1 MSHLHDQLNILPFL
15 GCNTICIDLWRDHG
29 GGGGKYLQSIHFGF
43 ALGAFIGPLVAEPF
57 LSIQQH
63 PEMLQPSL
71 FNKTIVTN
79 IGEKGVQ
86 TFNIFHLFPIL
97 GGISC
102 LVSIGYF
109 AYEVKERNQC
119 KDGLNGKSTLHE
131 KEVQE
136 NMSSSPSLPKK
147 PKLHSAYS
155 WTFLGIMLL
164 FFICYVGIE
173 ATLSSLLS
181 AFSVNSNLQLTQQEG
196 TVITSYFWVAFATTR
211 LLYIFVP
218 SKVSSVQGICLSL
231 SLINIGCTLLCI
243 YANTSKV
250 CLSIFSAIVGSAL
263 GPTFGNFVMYLE
275 RHLIVDAKVCAVI
288 TIFGSIGGSVIPTL
302 VGQLI
307 LEMPM
312 FLMYLIGALSVTLIL
327 LFGTSFL
334 VGRKILS
341 M

>member
-15 GCNTICIDLWRDHG
+15 GCNTICIDLWRDHE

-119 KDGLNGKSTLHE
+119 REGLNGKSTLHE

-136 NMSSSPSLPKK
+136 NMSSSPSLSKK
-147 PKLHSAYS
+147 SKLNSAYS

-211 LLYIFVP
+211 LL
-218 SKVSSVQGICLSL
+218 
-231 SLINIGCTLLCI
+231 
-243 YANTSKV
+243 
-250 CLSIFSAIVGSAL
+250 
-263 GPTFGNFVMYLE
+263 
-275 RHLIVDAKVCAVI
+275 
-288 TIFGSIGGSVIPTL
+288 
-302 VGQLI
+302 
-307 LEMPM
+307 
-312 FLMYLIGALSVTLIL
+312 
-327 LFGTSFL
+327 
-334 VGRKILS
+334 
-341 M
+341 